1 MKLGRI
7 EKWFMNRPK
16 HAQRVISRVERLLQF
31 ADPKEEQKFLEVGC
45 GSGEVCRYMAK
56 RYVLN
61 VTGTDVD
68 GEQIKRAQAD
78 IDNATNLR
86 FLQADA
92 TNLPFGDNDFDIV
105 LSFQVMH
112 HISNWLDA
120 LGEIRRVL
128 KPKGHFICVDIVY
141 PRWSAKLGKMF
152 KHKYGITTLHDFD
165 SFIEKN
171 SLSTVHS
178 SLSKLLIF
186 HQYEAVYRSN

>member
-31 ADPKEEQKFLEVGC
+31 ADLEEAREFLEVGC
-45 GSGEVCRYMAK
+45 GSGAVCRHMAGT
-56 RYVLN
+56 YDLN
-61 VTGTDVD
+61 VTGADVD

-78 IDNATNLR
+78 TGSATNVR
-86 FLQADA
+86 FLEADA
-92 TNLPFGDNDFDIV
+92 ANLPFQDKEFDIV

-120 LGEIRRVL
+120 LDEIRRVL
-128 KPKGHFICVDIVY
+128 RTKGYFICVDTVY
-141 PRWSAKLGKMF
+141 PRWTARFGQMF
-152 KHKYGITTLHDFD
+152 KHRYGITTLSALESFVQKNDF
-165 SFIEKN
+165 STIH
-171 SLSTVHS
+171 SALSEY
-178 SLSKLLIF
+178 LIF

>member
-16 HAQRVISRVERLLQF
+16 HAQRVIGRVERLLKF
-31 ADPKEEQKFLEVGC
+31 ADVEEEQKFLEVGC

-165 SFIEKN
+165 SF
-171 SLSTVHS
+171 HS
-178 SLSKLLIF
+178 SFIVVKIVDLSSI
-186 HQYEAVYRSN
+186 